1 MWNCALKFSK
11 QRCECS
17 KLIFPNT
24 SVLLLLLLLQI
35 ALHWYFMGLS
45 SNHFQEASNE
55 LESKQMVLS

>member
-24 SVLLLLLLLQI
+24 SVLLLLLLQI
-35 ALHWYFMGLS
+35 VLHWYFMGLS
-45 SNHFQEASNE
+45 SNHFQEANNE

>member
-1 MWNCALKFSK
+1 MLKFGK
-11 QRCECS
+11 QRGECS

-24 SVLLLLLLLQI
+24 SVLLLLLLKI
-35 ALHWYFMGLS
+35 ALHWYFMVLS